1 MGSFPCLGHSELW
14 LFFPSKLLPEIKQT
28 VCEQKML
35 SAIAV
40 NKGCCNHQVTPFQ
53 LPQMVSAERTQDG
66 HGMPAIKPSAA
77 IATPPVVHPG
87 SMQDGKTWGTGPR
100 ELRCAFK
107 EWFVYLSIHR
117 KVKNSLTWDVWFS
130 LIIIF
135 WYSDH
140 PVFNKTPGS
149 ISYILRAAPQATWE
163 AVSWPCSPQKFH
175 QVKHNSQLL
184 GSAFFVQSTNVYFSI
199 NKNYNLL

>member
-1 MGSFPCLGHSELW
+1 MGLFPSLGHPELW
-14 LFFPSKLLPEIKQT
+14 LFFLLQASPRNKANNLWK
-28 VCEQKML
+28 KML
-35 SAIAV
+35 SAIPV

-117 KVKNSLTWDVWFS
+117 KVLNSLTWDVWFS

-149 ISYILRAAPQATWE
+149 ISYALRAAPQATWE

-184 GSAFFVQSTNVYFSI
+184 GSAFFCSV
-199 NKNYNLL
+199 NKCIF

>member
-1 MGSFPCLGHSELW
+1 MAVIFNVICRHSSFRNAPENAHLLGKLSWAYSPLWVTLNSGSSFS
-14 LFFPSKLLPEIKQT
+14 SKLLPEIKQT
-28 VCEQKML
+28 ICEQKML
-35 SAIAV
+35 SAIPV

-107 EWFVYLSIHR
+107 E
-117 KVKNSLTWDVWFS
+117 
-130 LIIIF
+130 
-135 WYSDH
+135 
-140 PVFNKTPGS
+140 
-149 ISYILRAAPQATWE
+149 
-163 AVSWPCSPQKFH
+163 
-175 QVKHNSQLL
+175 
-184 GSAFFVQSTNVYFSI
+184 
-199 NKNYNLL
+199 